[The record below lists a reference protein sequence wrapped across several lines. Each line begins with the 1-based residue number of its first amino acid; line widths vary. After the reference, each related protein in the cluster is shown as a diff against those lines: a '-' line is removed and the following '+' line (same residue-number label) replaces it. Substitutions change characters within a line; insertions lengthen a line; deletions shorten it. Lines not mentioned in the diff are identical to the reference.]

1 MKQIYM
7 DYAATTPVRKE
18 VLDEILPFFSENFG
32 NPSSLHTFGQDA
44 RYPVESA
51 REKIASAI
59 GATPDEIVFTSGG
72 TESNNFAVKGIA
84 NARQDKGRHIIT
96 SAIEHHAILEPCHF
110 LEKNGFEVTYLP
122 VDSKGLVDPDDVLK
136 AIKNETILI
145 SVMHAN
151 NEIGTIQPIK
161 EIGAI
166 ARERGILFHSDVV
179 QTLGRMPINVDDLNL
194 DLVSASGHKIY
205 GPKGVGFIYI
215 RKGTRVTPFMH
226 GGEQER
232 GRRASTHNVPGIIGI
247 GKAAELA
254 MIDLHSETERI
265 TALRDKMISGI
276 LANIED
282 CRLNGH
288 PEKRLFNNIHVS
300 IDYIEGESLLLYLD
314 MEGIACSTGSACSS
328 ASLEPS
334 HVLTAIGVSPD
345 TAYGALRFTLGRLA
359 TEEDV
364 NFVIDTLPG
373 IVKKLRDMSPVYKN
387 KGKA

>member
-18 VLDEILPFFSENFG
+18 VLDEMLPFFSENFG
-32 NPSSLHTFGQDA
+32 NPSSLHTFGQKA
-44 RYPVESA
+44 KNAVEAA
-51 REKIASAI
+51 REKVALSI

-72 TESNNFAVKGIA
+72 TESDNFAVKGVA
-84 NARQDKGRHIIT
+84 FAKQDKGRHIIT
-96 SAIEHHAILEPCHF
+96 SAIEHHAVLEPCRF
-110 LEKNGFEVTYLP
+110 LEKSGFEITRLP
-122 VDSKGLVDPDDVLK
+122 VDYRGLIDPSDVKK
-136 AIKNETILI
+136 AIKNETVLI
-145 SVMHAN
+145 SIMHGN

-166 ARERGILFHSDVV
+166 ARERGIIFHSDVV
-179 QTLGRMPINVDDLNL
+179 QTLGRMPLNVDAFNL

-215 RKGTRVTPFMH
+215 RKGTRITPFMH

-232 GRRASTHNVPGIIGI
+232 GRRASTHNVPGIIGL

-254 MIDLHSETERI
+254 LLDLDKETIRI
-265 TALRDKMISGI
+265 TALRDKLIRGI
-276 LANIED
+276 LDNIEGT
-282 CRLNGH
+282 RLNGH
-288 PEKRLFNNIHVS
+288 PAQRLSNNVHVS
-300 IDYIEGESLLLYLD
+300 IDYVEGESLLLYLD

-334 HVLTAIGVSPD
+334 HVLTATGVSPD
-345 TAYGALRFTLGRLA
+345 TAYGALRFTLGRDT

-364 NFVIDTLPG
+364 NYVIETLPG
-373 IVKKLRDMSPVYKN
+373 IVKRLREISPVYRNN
-387 KGKA
+387 K

>member
-345 TAYGALRFTLGRLA
+345 TAYGALRFTLGRLT